1 MASKIDTFLVFDGTP
16 QQNEAAPPLIFCSK
30 TFSDESRH
38 FAENQAGIFLTLIKF
53 AKFFTNEATVD
64 YTLTDKHEI
73 AIMELQDN
81 IWLSISKLNNGSPNR
96 QLLLAILKSCK
107 RLYQLF
113 FKKPERDPKT
123 GHVTRKSA
131 KMMKSSFEQIL
142 LAISHTNLTFVH
154 LFDSYFQLQPPKD
167 VQSEIE
173 QIVSYIKAKGAPI
186 QNIAIMHSRNFL
198 YSNFP
203 IDVTQTLAFA
213 LQMKFPY
220 LFPRVLMKDE
230 VHLYWIIGLSRSED
244 GPINVY
250 APPILYNN
258 ESYPFVGLKYKK
270 YKIFLSLKSNIV
282 PTPEILN
289 KIPPTIKPLKALFNK
304 LNIETKKGK
313 IQDPFIVIE
322 SYPTM
327 RKLSL
332 VNQKISDAQ
341 IPAAE
346 TDIIRGHTYAHI
358 LTGNNITVSYTG
370 SAGYFMYFN
379 IADGYEHV
387 ILTKTDAFN
396 ISRSLR
402 AAQNLLNSTKINHI
416 QIWKK

>member
-30 TFSDESRH
+30 TFSDETRH

-53 AKFFTNEATVD
+53 AKFFTADATVD
-64 YTLTDKHEI
+64 YALTDKHEI
-73 AIMELQDN
+73 AILELEDN
-81 IWLSISKLNNGSPNR
+81 IWLSISKLNNGTPNR
-96 QLLLAILKSCK
+96 QLLLAILQSCK
-107 RLYQLF
+107 RLYQVF

-123 GHVTRKSA
+123 GQVTRKSA

-142 LAISHTNLTFVH
+142 LAISHTNLTFIH
-154 LFDSYFQLQPPKD
+154 LFDSYFQVTPPND
-167 VQSEIE
+167 VVSEIDE
-173 QIVSYIKAKGAPI
+173 IVSSLQKKNSPI
-186 QNIAIMHSRNFL
+186 QQIAIMHSRNFI

-220 LFPRVLMKDE
+220 IFPRVLTKDE
-230 VHLYWIIGLSRSED
+230 EHLYWIIGLSRAED

-289 KIPPTIKPLKALFNK
+289 TIPPTIKPLKALFHK
-304 LNIETKKGK
+304 LNIETKKGR

-327 RKLSL
+327 KKLSL

-346 TDIIRGHTYAHI
+346 TDIIRCHSYAHI
-358 LTGNNITVSYTG
+358 LTGNNITVAYPG
-370 SAGYFMYFN
+370 SAGYFTYFN

-387 ILTKTDAFN
+387 ILTKTDSNN
-396 ISRSLR
+396 ISTSLK
-402 AAQNLLNSTKINHI
+402 AAQILLNSTKINHI